1 MPHPEELAGRVAIV
15 TGGASGIG
23 AACARLLEAA
33 GATVV
38 IADVQTDLGA
48 KVAAEIGPR
57 ASCRAL
63 DVASESAW
71 IATIDDTLKRFG
83 RLDILV
89 NNAGIAG
96 GAGNI
101 EDTTVEAWERTHAV
115 NLDGVFL
122 GCKHGIAAMRRTGP
136 GKPASGGAI
145 VNISSIAGIVG
156 GAGPCAYT
164 ASKGAV
170 RLLTKSVAQ
179 HCAEKR
185 YGIRCNS
192 VHPGGIDT
200 PIFNPLWQAIGRAAG
215 KALIDARHPIGHMG
229 EPRDIAEAVLYLASD
244 RSKFVTGAELIA
256 DGGIT
261 SGIQGR
267 TSGGAP

>member
-1 MPHPEELAGRVAIV
+1 MTVSDELAGRVAIV

-23 AACARLLEAA
+23 AACASTLAAA

-38 IADVQTDLGA
+38 IGDVQDGLGTR
-48 KVAAEIGPR
+48 VAHDIGQR
-57 ASCRAL
+57 ASFRTL
-63 DVASESAW
+63 DVSNEASWTAV
-71 IATIDDTLKRFG
+71 IDDTMVRFG

-89 NNAGIAG
+89 NNAGIVG
-96 GAGNI
+96 GWGSI

-122 GCKHGIAAMRRTGP
+122 GCKHGIAAMKRTGP
-136 GKPASGGAI
+136 DKPASKGAI
-145 VNISSIAGIVG
+145 VNISSIAGIIG

-185 YGIRCNS
+185 YDIRCNS

-200 PIFNPLWQAIGRAAG
+200 PIFNPLWQRVGREPG
-215 KALIDARHPIGHMG
+215 KAVIGSFHPLGHMG
-229 EPRDIAEAVLYLASD
+229 EPEDIAEAVLYLVSERA
-244 RSKFVTGAELIA
+244 KFVTGAELVA

-261 SGIQGR
+261 SGVQR
-267 TSGGAP
+267 RMRVAPP

>member
-1 MPHPEELAGRVAIV
+1 MAGVDELDGQAAIV

-23 AACARLLEAA
+23 AACARALAGA

-38 IADVQTDLGA
+38 IGDVQDDRGA
-48 KVAAEIGPR
+48 ALAHEIGSR
-57 ASCRAL
+57 ASFRPLDVTSEASWRAL
-63 DVASESAW
+63 MDY
-71 IATIDDTLKRFG
+71 TLARFG
-83 RLDILV
+83 RLDVLV

-96 GAGNI
+96 GPGTV
-101 EDTTVEAWERTHAV
+101 EDTTVETWERVHAV

-122 GCKHGIAAMRRTGP
+122 GCKFAIAAMKRTGP
-136 GKPASGGAI
+136 AKPASKGAI
-145 VNISSIAGIVG
+145 VNISSIAGLVG

-179 HCAEKR
+179 HCAERR

-200 PIFNPLWQAIGRAAG
+200 PIFNPLWQLVGREWG
-215 KALIDARHPIGHMG
+215 KAMIDARHPLGHMG
-229 EPRDIAEAVLYLASD
+229 EPDDIAQAALYLASD
-244 RSKFVTGAELIA
+244 RSKFVTGAELVA

-261 SGIQGR
+261 SGIQR
-267 TSGGAP
+267 KSLFAPP

>member
-1 MPHPEELAGRVAIV
+1 MSASNELAGQVALV

-23 AACARLLEAA
+23 AACARLLAGH

-38 IADVQTDLGA
+38 IGDVQDDLGA
-48 KVAAEIGPR
+48 AVAAEIGAPCSFR
-57 ASCRAL
+57 TL
-63 DVASESAW
+63 DVALEPSW
-71 IATIDDTLKRFG
+71 TTVMDDTLARFG

-96 GAGNI
+96 SGTI
-101 EDTTVEAWERTHAV
+101 EDTTIEMWERTHAI

-122 GCKHGIAAMRRTGP
+122 GCKYAIAAMKRTGP
-136 GKPASGGAI
+136 GKPAPKGAI

-156 GAGPCAYT
+156 AAGPCAYT

-179 HCAEKR
+179 HCADKR
-185 YGIRCNS
+185 YDIRCNS
-192 VHPGGIDT
+192 IHPGGIDT
-200 PIFNPLWQAIGRAAG
+200 PIFNPLWQRVGRAPG
-215 KALIDARHPIGHMG
+215 KALIDAIHPIGHMG
-229 EPRDIAEAVLYLASD
+229 EPDDIAQAVLYLATD
-244 RSKFVTGAELIA
+244 RARFVTGAELIA

-261 SGIQGR
+261 SGIQRR
-267 TSGGAP
+267 TFGGAP

>member
-1 MPHPEELAGRVAIV
+1 MTLSNELARQIAIV

-23 AACARLLEAA
+23 AACARLLAA
-33 GATVV
+33 HGATVM
-38 IADVQTDLGA
+38 IGDVQDDLGT
-48 KVAAEIGPR
+48 KVAGEIGC
-57 ASCRAL
+57 SFHTL
-63 DVASESAW
+63 DVASEPSW
-71 IATIDDTLKRFG
+71 IALMDDTRTRFG

-89 NNAGIAG
+89 NNAGVAG
-96 GAGNI
+96 SGTI
-101 EDTTVEAWERTHAV
+101 EDTTVEAWDRTHAI

-122 GCKHGIAAMRRTGP
+122 GCKYAIAAMKRTGP
-136 GKPASGGAI
+136 GKPASKGAI

-185 YGIRCNS
+185 YDIRCNS

-200 PIFNPLWQAIGRAAG
+200 PIFNPLWQLVGRAPG
-215 KALIDARHPIGHMG
+215 KAMIDAIHPIGHMG
-229 EPRDIAEAVLYLASD
+229 EPDDIAQAVLYLATD
-244 RSKFVTGAELIA
+244 RAKFVTGAELIA

-261 SGIQGR
+261 SGIQRR
-267 TSGGAP
+267 TFVAAP

>member
-1 MPHPEELAGRVAIV
+1 MTISNELAGQVAIV

-23 AACARLLEAA
+23 AACARLLAA
-33 GATVV
+33 HSTAVV
-38 IADVQTDLGA
+38 IGDVQDDLGA
-48 KVAAEIGPR
+48 KVAGEIGG
-57 ASCRAL
+57 SFRAL
-63 DVASESAW
+63 DVASEPSW
-71 IATIDDTLKRFG
+71 IALADDTLARFG

-96 GAGNI
+96 SGTI
-101 EDTTVEAWERTHAV
+101 EDTTTEMWDRVHAI

-122 GCKHGIAAMRRTGP
+122 GCKYGIAAMKRTGP
-136 GKPASGGAI
+136 GKPASKGAI

-185 YGIRCNS
+185 YDIRCNS

-200 PIFNPLWQAIGRAAG
+200 PIFNPLWQVVGREAG
-215 KALIDARHPIGHMG
+215 KAMIDAIHPVGHMG
-229 EPRDIAEAVLYLASD
+229 APDDIAQAVLYLASD
-244 RSKFVTGAELIA
+244 RARFVTGTELIA

-261 SGIQGR
+261 AGIQRR
-267 TSGGAP
+267 TPVAAP

>member
-1 MPHPEELAGRVAIV
+1 MKSSDELAGRVAVV

-23 AACARLLEAA
+23 AACARLLAA
-33 GATVV
+33 CGADVV
-38 IADVQTDLGA
+38 IGDVQDGLGA
-48 KVAAEIGPR
+48 AVARDIGAR
-57 ASCRAL
+57 GSFRHL
-63 DVASESAW
+63 DVASEGAW
-71 IATIDDTLKRFG
+71 LALIDDTLARLG

-96 GAGNI
+96 SGSI

-122 GCKHGIAAMRRTGP
+122 GCKHGIAAMRRTGR
-136 GKPASGGAI
+136 GKPAAKGAI
-145 VNISSIAGIVG
+145 VNVSSIAGMVG

-185 YGIRCNS
+185 YDIRCNS

-200 PIFNPLWQAIGRAAG
+200 PIFNPLWQAVGHEAG
-215 KALIDARHPIGHMG
+215 KAMVGALHPVGHMG
-229 EPRDIAEAVLYLASD
+229 EPDDIAEAVLYLASD
-244 RSKFVTGAELIA
+244 RSRFTTGAELIV

-261 SGIQGR
+261 SGFQRRSPIA
-267 TSGGAP
+267 AP

>member
-1 MPHPEELAGRVAIV
+1 MTLSNELAGQVAIV

-23 AACARLLEAA
+23 AACARLLAA
-33 GATVV
+33 HGATVV
-38 IADVQTDLGA
+38 IGDVQDDLGA
-48 KVAAEIGPR
+48 RVALDIGCTFR
-57 ASCRAL
+57 TL
-63 DVASESAW
+63 DVAREPSW
-71 IATIDDTLKRFG
+71 IALMDDTLGRFG

-96 GAGNI
+96 SGTI
-101 EDTTVEAWERTHAV
+101 EDTTVDSWDRTHAI

-122 GCKHGIAAMRRTGP
+122 GCKHGIAAMKRTGP
-136 GKPASGGAI
+136 HKPASKGAI

-156 GAGPCAYT
+156 AAGPCAYT

-185 YGIRCNS
+185 YDIRCNS

-200 PIFNPLWQAIGRAAG
+200 PIFNTLWQVVGRAPG
-215 KALIDARHPIGHMG
+215 KAIIDAFHPIGHMG
-229 EPRDIAEAVLYLASD
+229 EPDDIAQAVLYLATD
-244 RSKFVTGAELIA
+244 RAKFVTGAELIA

-261 SGIQGR
+261 SGIQRR
-267 TSGGAP
+267 TLVAAP